1 MRKGAATAGIRWGG
15 VLNQRSEGAP
25 PRRGP
30 PPFAGRAQKV
40 IAKAGCDVMGGA
52 LPQRLR
58 DKELKQMGAV
68 AAAASAS
75 ASAADAS
82 RSTWQQSETARGED
96 VAVEEPLSRG
106 GQEFTKFL
114 AVRSTLSPTFAG
126 LCKTLRRDDLK
137 AVYAGK
143 YDRDVVATAG
153 NVSTIITEQADSL
166 TGLQLSSAINI
177 LAETGHYGSY
187 TSRGRPERRA
197 VLYLCD
203 KAATLAGKLTM
214 RSVASCVEILCVSG
228 IATPGAVDAYLDEVV
243 RRVEKDTLRDSTSL
257 VRLLSILATH
267 DFDAPALFKAMEYH
281 FILTMDRL
289 EHKAIPRLVQAYRNS
304 GEPAE
309 ELMQHVQEH
318 ALTCQNPKL
327 RARID
332 FSLANEARHKGPT
345 PMISRGA
352 QQEWLNIPGF
362 QQAERR

>member
-1 MRKGAATAGIRWGG
+1 MRKGAATAGVRWSR
-15 VLNQRSEGAP
+15 VLNQSQKAEAAP
-25 PRRGP
+25 PPRQVP
-30 PPFAGRAQKV
+30 LAARARKV
-40 IAKAGCDVMGGA
+40 IAKAACDVSGGA
-52 LPQRLR
+52 LPPHLR
-58 DKELKQMGAV
+58 EKEKSGAA
-68 AAAASAS
+68 AAAASAAGDTDV
-75 ASAADAS
+75 ASGRASQRAERAPENDAS
-82 RSTWQQSETARGED
+82 VDS
-96 VAVEEPLSRG
+96 PLSRG

-114 AVRSTLSPTFAG
+114 AVRSTLNPTFAG

-137 AVYAGK
+137 AVYEGK
-143 YDRDVVATAG
+143 GARDAVETAG

-166 TGLQLSSAINI
+166 TGLQLSSAIDV

-197 VLYLCD
+197 VLHLCD
-203 KAATLAGKLTM
+203 NAVALAGRLTM
-214 RSVASCVEILCVSG
+214 RAVASCVEILCVSG
-228 IATPGAVDAYLDEVV
+228 IAPPGAVGAYLDEVV
-243 RRVEKDTLRDSTSL
+243 HRVERGTLRDSNSL
-257 VRLLSILATH
+257 VRLLGTLATH
-267 DFDAPALFKAMEYH
+267 DYNAPALFKAMEYH
-281 FILTMDRL
+281 FILTIDRL
-289 EHKAIPRLVQAYRNS
+289 EYKAIPRLVQAYRNS

-318 ALTCQNPKL
+318 ALACEDPEL